1 MPQEPLLD
9 RRQLLSGL
17 ALAGLGTAALPDA
30 SFAKAAGLSLE
41 TPEDNLRALIR
52 LTASLRE
59 EDCPWYYDGTIY
71 ACVGEEQPRP
81 LLAFTGVEIY
91 RMLRVSPTEYRMI
104 ANTITYYR
112 DAVSQQFLYKFPNP
126 YTGVVNEVTPAVQ
139 SSGTAPDSGFEYSIN
154 GVRPVRFRSQFADR
168 PLQMWWTAVGDYVWL
183 HDSTVYPPGLKAPRM
198 QRKTNFI
205 RRDQFL
211 DPTMDRLPTMFT
223 ASVFQP
229 WPAWMQMGDR
239 PGHVVWHASG
249 AKLRSIDEIPDEHR
263 LRALKDHPAFLRLS
277 GS

>member
-1 MPQEPLLD
+1 MPSEATLD

-17 ALAGLGTAALPDA
+17 ALAGLGTAALPDT
-30 SFAKAAGLSLE
+30 SFAKAAGLPLD
-41 TPEDNLRALIR
+41 TPEANLRALVR
-52 LTASLRE
+52 MTASLEE

-81 LLAFTGVEIY
+81 LFTFSGVEIY
-91 RMLRVSPTEYRMI
+91 RMLRVSPVEYRMI

-112 DAVSQQFLYKFPNP
+112 DLESSRFLYEFANP
-126 YTGVVNEVTPAVQ
+126 YTSVVNKVTPAVQ
-139 SSGTAPDSGFEYSIN
+139 TSGSAPDSGFEYSIN
-154 GVRPVRFRSQFADR
+154 GVRPRRFRDQFADR
-168 PLQMWWTAVGDYVWL
+168 PLKLWWTAVGDYVWL
-183 HDSTVYPPGLKAPRM
+183 HDSTVYPPGLNAPRM

-205 RRDQFL
+205 RRDHFL
-211 DPTMDRLPTMFT
+211 DPGMGRLPTMFT

-249 AKLRSIDEIPDEHR
+249 VKLKSTDEIPDEHR
-263 LRALKDHPAFLRLS
+263 LRALKDHPAFLKLAP
-277 GS
+277 G

>member
-1 MPQEPLLD
+1 MPNESRLD

-17 ALAGLGTAALPDA
+17 ALAGMGAATLPDI
-30 SFAKAAGLSLE
+30 SFAKAAGLPLD
-41 TPEDNLRALIR
+41 TPQANLRALVR
-52 LTASLRE
+52 MTASLEE

-81 LLAFTGVEIY
+81 LLTFTGVEIY
-91 RMLRVSPTEYRMI
+91 RMLRVSDTEYRMI

-112 DAVSQQFLYKFPNP
+112 DLESQQFLYEFSNP
-126 YTGVVNEVTPAVQ
+126 YTGVVNKVTPAAL
-139 SSGTAPDSGFEYSIN
+139 SSGKATDSGFEYSIK
-154 GVRPVRFRSQFADR
+154 GVRPSRFRDQFADR
-168 PLQMWWTAVGDYVWL
+168 PLQLWWTSVGDYVWL
-183 HDSTVYPPGLKAPRM
+183 HDSTIYPPGLKAPRM

-211 DPTMDRLPTMFT
+211 DPAIGNLPTMFT

-249 AKLRSIDEIPDEHR
+249 AKLKSIGEIPDDHR
-263 LRALKDHPAFLRLS
+263 LRALKDHPAFLTLAA
-277 GS
+277 G

>member
-1 MPQEPLLD
+1 MPIESRLD
-9 RRQLLSGL
+9 RRQLLAGL
-17 ALAGLGTAALPDA
+17 ALAGMGTATLPDT
-30 SFAKAAGLSLE
+30 SFAKGAGLSVD
-41 TPEDNLRALIR
+41 TPEANLRALVR
-52 LTASLRE
+52 LTASLNE
-59 EDCPWYYDGTIY
+59 EDCPWYYNGTIY

-81 LLAFTGVEIY
+81 LLTFTGVEIY
-91 RMLRVSPTEYRMI
+91 RMLRVSPSEYRMI

-112 DAVSQQFLYKFPNP
+112 DLESHQFLYEFANP
-126 YTGVVNEVTPAVQ
+126 YTGVKNTVASAVQ
-139 SSGTAPDSGFEYSIN
+139 GTGHAPDAGFEYSVN
-154 GVRPVRFRSQFADR
+154 GVRPRRFRDQFPDQ

-183 HDSTVYPPGLKAPRM
+183 HDSTIYPPGLKAPRM

-211 DPTMDRLPTMFT
+211 DSSIDRLPTMFT

-249 AKLRSIDEIPDEHR
+249 VKLGSINEIPDEHR
-263 LRALKDHPAFLRLS
+263 LRASKDHPAFLTLAAP
-277 GS
+277 